1 MDINSNFLKSRY
13 DIDNFKSG
21 ITMVLVFQI
30 LSYNFKTSKKV
41 DTIKVYLFRLLEV
54 YLINDLI

>member
-1 MDINSNFLKSRY
+1 MDINSNSLKLRY

-21 ITMVLVFQI
+21 ITVVVVFQI